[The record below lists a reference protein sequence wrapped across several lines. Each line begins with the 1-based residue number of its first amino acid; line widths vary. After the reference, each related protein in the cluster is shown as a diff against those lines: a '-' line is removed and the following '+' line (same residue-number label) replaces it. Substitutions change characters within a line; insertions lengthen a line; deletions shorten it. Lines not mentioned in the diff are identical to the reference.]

1 MNLLQAILEALESLL
16 ANKMRSILTILG
28 IVIGVGAVIAML
40 AIGAGAQAEITGG
53 ISGIGSD
60 LLFVFSGNQEE
71 DVRNPNPLTVSDA
84 TALRDSFAAPSVKAV
99 APVIFENG
107 GDVSYGGIQKTTS
120 VYGVTPD
127 YGPVRNYELLEGE
140 FITDDEILGRASV
153 VLIGPDVADK
163 LFQRRYGLVGETVRI
178 SGQPFRVIGI
188 LAPKGGG
195 AFGSEDDVVLIPFTT
210 AQSRIIRRASDRVD
224 LIYVQAVDSDSM
236 NQAADEVRQILRAR
250 HRRFLEV
257 DDFTVYSQQDFV
269 QIATMITGVLTAF
282 LGGIAAISL
291 LVGGIGIMNIMLVS
305 VTERTKEIGLRKAL
319 GARRRDI
326 LMQFLT
332 ESALLSFLGGVIG
345 IFFGW
350 ALSFIVGRIA
360 SASGTALNPV
370 VGVNAIVLA
379 TTFSTAVGLFFGI
392 YPANRAANL
401 EPVDA
406 LRHE

>member
-1 MNLLQAILEALESLL
+1 MNLLQAIMEALESLR

-71 DVRNPNPLTVSDA
+71 EVRNASPLTVSDA
-84 TALRDSFAAPSVKAV
+84 VALRDSFSAPSVKAV
-99 APVIFENG
+99 APVILENG
-107 GDVSYGGIQKTTS
+107 DVAYAGNQKKTNI
-120 VYGVTPD
+120 YGVTPD

-140 FITDDEILGRASV
+140 FISDDEILGRASV
-153 VLIGPDVADK
+153 VLLGPDVADQ
-163 LFQRRYGLVGETVRI
+163 LFDRRYGLVGETVRI
-178 SGQPFRVIGI
+178 NGQPFRVIGV
-188 LAPKGGG
+188 LAPKGGS
-195 AFGSEDDVVLIPFTT
+195 AFGSEDDVVLIPFST
-210 AQSRIIRRASDRVD
+210 AQSRIIRRSNDRVD
-224 LIYVQAVDSDSM
+224 LIYVQAIDSDSM
-236 NQAADEVRQILRAR
+236 EQAAEEIRQILRAR

-257 DDFTVYSQQDFV
+257 DDFTVFSQQDFV

-319 GARRRDI
+319 GARKRDI
-326 LMQFLT
+326 LLQFLT

-345 IFFGW
+345 IIFGW
-350 ALSFIVGRIA
+350 SLSFIVGRIA
-360 SASGTALNPV
+360 SATGTQLNPV
-370 VGVNAIVLA
+370 VGWNAILLA
-379 TTFSTAVGLFFGI
+379 TAFSTAVGLFFGI
-392 YPANRAANL
+392 YPANRAGNL

-406 LRHE
+406 LRHD